1 MYVVAGYISSHTMDP
16 PINELFDNEKPLG
29 YKSSLIIKEEPFN
42 LLIFSQ
48 KNEHYHKNT
57 SFIFE
62 TNNEQIF
69 IIAHIHNRSSLLKRF
84 SLSPTTHDSEILFK
98 AYKSN
103 GIEGL
108 KKCFGK
114 WMFISYNKEQ
124 HKIRVIRDH
133 LGMFNYYY
141 SLVNYT
147 FFFSTNIEL
156 LFGFKQITKDINFL
170 HLAGLAVGYSGNG
183 NETAYKQI
191 FKVLPSSILEIKEGK
206 LSSTPYWYPKF
217 ETSITYKNTDDY
229 YQHFIELFTHIV
241 SENLQNA
248 GIVASTLSSGLDST
262 FVTAVAAEIL
272 NKKNKSLIAITA
284 SPKYDDI
291 TVKSKNRYG
300 NEIPLAKLVA
310 EKYSNITHI
319 IDKSIDTDPID
330 GLLKSIEI
338 HSYPV
343 RNAGNQYWIIS
354 MFEKL
359 NKNNVNTL
367 LIGQMGNL
375 TYSWPFF
382 NPQNIKSQWK
392 NKIRKIFFSQS
403 PFYIKNSY
411 LANTFIRQY
420 KLVEY
425 LKKSNYQ
432 PDYFSSNLTLMRK
445 HFFRQMQNT
454 GYSSWNEKANY
465 YGINILDPTADV
477 RLIEF
482 CFSLP
487 QKLFKSDNG
496 SRLFIRNAAQN
507 ILPDEILNNT
517 KKAIQSADASRRLF
531 DALYKYNDLLNV
543 SFSNSLNH
551 NLFDI
556 ELLINDLKKK
566 NLSTHVFL
574 RSLLITLFVYFAT
587 NKTTLR
593 KRKKS

>member
-1 MYVVAGYISSHTMDP
+1 MYVVVGYISSLTIGL
-16 PINELFDNEKPLG
+16 PINKLFENEKLFG
-29 YKSSLIIKEEPFN
+29 YPSSIVIKDGVFE

-48 KNEHYHKNT
+48 KEENYQKNT
-57 SFIFE
+57 TFFFE

-69 IIAHIHNRSSLLKRF
+69 IIAHIHNRSSLLKN
-84 SLSPTTHDSEILFK
+84 LNLCPTTHDSEILFK

-124 HKIRVIRDH
+124 HKIQVIRDH

-141 SLVNYT
+141 CIVNQS
-147 FFFSTNIEL
+147 FFFSTNLEW
-156 LFGFKQITKDINFL
+156 LFRFKQISKDLTLL

-183 NETAYKQI
+183 SETAYKQI
-191 FKVLPSSILEIKEGK
+191 FKVPPSSILEINKEK
-206 LSSTPYWYPKF
+206 LSSTLYWSPKF
-217 ETSITYKNTDDY
+217 ETCITYKNTDEY
-229 YQHFIELFTHIV
+229 YQHFLELFTHIV
-241 SENLQNA
+241 SENVQNA

-262 FVTAVAAEIL
+262 FVTAIAAEIL
-272 NKKNKSLIAITA
+272 NKQNKSLIAITA
-284 SPKYDDI
+284 SPQYDDI

-319 IDKSIDTDPID
+319 IDKSIETDPID

-359 NKNNVNTL
+359 KENNVNTL

-382 NPQNIKSQWK
+382 NSQNIKSHWK
-392 NKIRKIFFSQS
+392 NKIKKIIFSQS

-411 LANTFIRQY
+411 LASTFVKQY
-420 KLVEY
+420 KLIEY
-425 LKKSNYQ
+425 LNSSNYH
-432 PDYFSSNLTLMRK
+432 PDFFSNNLTLMRK
-445 HFFRQMQNT
+445 YFFQQMQNT

-465 YGINILDPTADV
+465 YGINIIDPTADV
-477 RLIEF
+477 RLIEY

-487 QKLFKSDNG
+487 QKLFKSDNK
-496 SRLFIRNAAQN
+496 SRLFIRNVAQN
-507 ILPDEILNNT
+507 ILPDEIVNNT

-531 DALYKYNDLLNV
+531 DELYKYNNLLNL
-543 SFSNSLNH
+543 SFNNPLNH

-574 RSLLITLFVYFAT
+574 RSLLIILFVYFAT
-587 NKTTLR
+587 NKNFFRT
-593 KRKKS
+593 S